1 MNMRLFSNMTIRTKL
16 TTGVAMAT
24 LMMIVIGVAGLW
36 GTHSAQQ
43 AAESIYKDR
52 LVAIDILNDV
62 RNLQYQIR
70 INLLLARQTGDSF
83 EVMTFADKING
94 NIFKVAQLLEG
105 YNKRKIGASEKA
117 LVDAFI
123 AARLDFGRNGV
134 VPMIDLLQAE
144 KFAEADKHRKALVD
158 PAFGKV
164 SDAIDAVIQHQTTL
178 AKAQFEQTT
187 KQAQAIR
194 VGSIAAIVLGSV
206 MALVMGTLLARSI
219 NRGVGALVKASAS
232 LADGDLTT
240 HVQVNGK
247 DEICRV
253 GASFNQMAQQFSHV
267 ISEVNASSKQV
278 NQTADGLSLAASQVA
293 QGSRLQSE
301 QAALAAQSVE
311 QLNAAFKEIAATS
324 VDIVSAANNAR
335 ELSSRGNQVVGSVVQ
350 GIEKVA
356 KTVNESATSISELG
370 QRSIQ
375 IGQILSVIKDI
386 ADQTNLLALNAAIEA
401 ARAGEQGRGF
411 AVVADEVRKLAE
423 RTTSATAEISTM
435 VGAIQHGTQQA
446 VETMRHSSDNV
457 REGVALA
464 NEAGRALKDINLSVE
479 QVVHMIGQIA
489 DSTRTQS
496 EASDSLT
503 ATVDEI
509 ARMAQENSLAIE
521 QAVTAS
527 RDMSSRS
534 HGLQGIIS
542 RFRLNAESQG

>member
-1 MNMRLFSNMTIRTKL
+1 MRLFSNMTIRTKL
-16 TTGVAMAT
+16 TSGVGMAT

-36 GTHSAQQ
+36 GTQNAQQ

-62 RNLQYQIR
+62 RNMQYQIR

-83 EVMTFADKING
+83 EVMAFADKING
-94 NIFKVAQLLEG
+94 NIFKVAQLLED

-117 LVDAFI
+117 LFDAFI
-123 AARLDFGRNGV
+123 SARLDFGRNGV

-144 KFAEADKHRKALVD
+144 KLAEADKHRKAIVD

-194 VGSIAAIVLGSV
+194 IGSIVAIVFGSV

-240 HVQVNGK
+240 HVQVHGK

-253 GASFNQMAQQFSHV
+253 GASFNQMAQQFSHL

-278 NQTADGLSLAASQVA
+278 NQTADDLSSAASQVA

-301 QAALAAQSVE
+301 QAAVAAQSVE

-324 VDIVSAANNAR
+324 VDIVSAANTAR

-356 KTVNESATSISELG
+356 KTVSESATSISELG

-375 IGQILSVIKDI
+375 IGHILSVIKDI

-423 RTTSATAEISTM
+423 RTTSATSEISTM

-446 VETMRHSSDNV
+446 VETMRHSSDDV
-457 REGVALA
+457 RDGVALA
-464 NEAGRALKDINLSVE
+464 NEAGRALKDISLSVE
-479 QVVHMIGQIA
+479 QVVRMIGQIA

-496 EASDSLT
+496 EASNSLT
-503 ATVDEI
+503 ATVEEI

-521 QAVTAS
+521 QAVSAS
-527 RDMSSRS
+527 RDMTARS

-542 RFRLNAESQG
+542 RFRLNAESPG

>member
-1 MNMRLFSNMTIRTKL
+1 MRLFSNMTIRTKL
-16 TTGVAMAT
+16 TSGVGMAT

-36 GTHSAQQ
+36 GTQNAQQ

-83 EVMTFADKING
+83 EVMAFADKING
-94 NIFKVAQLLEG
+94 NIFKVAQLLED

-117 LVDAFI
+117 LFDAFI
-123 AARLDFGRNGV
+123 SARLDFGRNGV

-144 KFAEADKHRKALVD
+144 KLAEADKHRKAIVD

-194 VGSIAAIVLGSV
+194 IGSIVAIVFGSV

-240 HVQVNGK
+240 HVQVHGK

-253 GASFNQMAQQFSHV
+253 GASFNQMAQQFSHL

-278 NQTADGLSLAASQVA
+278 NQTADDLSSAASQVA

-301 QAALAAQSVE
+301 QAAVAAQSVE

-324 VDIVSAANNAR
+324 VDIVSAANTAR

-356 KTVNESATSISELG
+356 KTVSESATSISELG

-375 IGQILSVIKDI
+375 IGHILSVIKDI

-423 RTTSATAEISTM
+423 RTTSATSEISTM

-446 VETMRHSSDNV
+446 VETMRHSSDDV
-457 REGVALA
+457 RDGVALA
-464 NEAGRALKDINLSVE
+464 NEAGRALKDISLSVE

-489 DSTRTQS
+489 GSTRTQS

-503 ATVDEI
+503 ATVEEI

-521 QAVTAS
+521 QAVSAS
-527 RDMSSRS
+527 RDMTARS

-542 RFRLNAESQG
+542 RFRLNAESPG